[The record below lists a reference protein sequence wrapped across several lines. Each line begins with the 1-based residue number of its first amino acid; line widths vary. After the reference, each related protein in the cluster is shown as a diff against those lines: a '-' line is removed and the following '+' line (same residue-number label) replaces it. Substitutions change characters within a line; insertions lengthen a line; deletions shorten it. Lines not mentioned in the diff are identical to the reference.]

1 MNKHVVDKDTVSI
14 SQWNEVE
21 PMNKEMVI
29 EVDKLR
35 VEIKDSLS
43 QWRSAERHF
52 QYACGHDE
60 VELAIYSLMAA
71 EQKYRMLLNKARK
84 IDIDWSKVKGYVI

>member
-1 MNKHVVDKDTVSI
+1 MDKYVASESTVLT
-14 SQWNEVE
+14 SQWNEKD
-21 PMNKEMVI
+21 PMSKEKLI

-35 VEIKDSLS
+35 VEIKDSLL

-84 IDIDWSKVKGYVI
+84 VDIDWSQVKGYVI

>member
-1 MNKHVVDKDTVSI
+1 MDKNAMDKDVVTI
-14 SQWNEVE
+14 SQWNGNESL
-21 PMNKEMVI
+21 NKEMKI

-35 VEIKDSLS
+35 VEIKESLS

-84 IDIDWSKVKGYVI
+84 IDIDWSKVRGYVI

>member
-1 MNKHVVDKDTVSI
+1 MNKNVASKLT
-14 SQWNEVE
+14 SQWYESD
-21 PMNKEMVI
+21 PMSKDELI

-35 VEIKDSLS
+35 IEIRESLL
-43 QWRSAERHF
+43 QWRSAELHF

-71 EQKYRMLLNKARK
+71 EQKYRMLLNKARN
-84 IDIDWSKVKGYVI
+84 IDINWSQVKGDLI